1 MYGAELK
8 IYNDEVDSEEKTE
21 RTDFSLWAPP
31 CYLTVTEFAKVGQ
44 VHNLPQNKVAI
55 DLSLGLIHHGDN
67 ACKAQEAV
75 VEIKNAE

>member
-8 IYNDEVDSEEKTE
+8 IYNDVDNSEEETE

-31 CYLTVTEFAKVGQ
+31 CYLKVTEFEKVGQ

-55 DLSLGLIHHGDN
+55 DLYLGLRHHGDK